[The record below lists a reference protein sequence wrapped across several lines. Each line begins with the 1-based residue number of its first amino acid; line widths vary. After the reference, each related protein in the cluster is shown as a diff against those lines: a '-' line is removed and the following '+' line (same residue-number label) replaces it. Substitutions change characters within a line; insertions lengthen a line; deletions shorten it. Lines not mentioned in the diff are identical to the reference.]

1 MQEHFLRID
10 ICLVKFLYRCQVI
23 NEHWANAGALS
34 QCQLVAL
41 LQVSS
46 PKMLCVAS
54 IKEMLRVARGA
65 GWLGQLNE
73 SPLVEKNL
81 SHWGIMNQIRAR
93 ITI

>member
-10 ICLVKFLYRCQVI
+10 ICLVKFLYQCQVI
-23 NEHWANAGALS
+23 NEHWANVGALS

-54 IKEMLRVARGA
+54 IKEMLGVAQRCRLLLA
-65 GWLGQLNE
+65 
-73 SPLVEKNL
+73 
-81 SHWGIMNQIRAR
+81 WGPQ
-93 ITI
+93 